1 MSFSK
6 ASGEALM
13 GLCSTGFPAVS
24 RIQTYNERACRSI
37 PQVYSY
43 KISYEPP
50 LFINDA
56 TVHHVD
62 GRSCLP
68 SPSKGGGSMSI
79 KSLHRT
85 LYCLLCG
92 LLPQLARQSIRAIE
106 RRRYVLKK
114 PIDIVIICDNLF

>member
-1 MSFSK
+1 
-6 ASGEALM
+6 
-13 GLCSTGFPAVS
+13 
-24 RIQTYNERACRSI
+24 
-37 PQVYSY
+37 
-43 KISYEPP
+43 
-50 LFINDA
+50 
-56 TVHHVD
+56 
-62 GRSCLP
+62 
-68 SPSKGGGSMSI
+68 MSI